1 MNASITE
8 AKRIWNKVKEKI
20 KKSLQNDKM
29 LYESFFENTELYQ
42 IDNNHMVV
50 STDTSL
56 AAKLLNTKYISLVD
70 DAVSEIT
77 ETKFKIEFVF
87 IDELKEKENKET
99 KYKEKEE
106 STYFPYAKLNSKLT
120 FDNFVVGQFNKEA
133 SQAALIIASNPG
145 KLYNPLFIHSESGLG
160 KTHLLHAI
168 GNFILENGRPDAKI
182 LYITANDF
190 VEEYIKYVR
199 ADKDSESLKDFF
211 KDVDVLLFDDV
222 QFLVNKVKTEEM
234 FFYIYQRLVQEGKQI
249 VITSDKQPNELKDLE
264 QRLVTR
270 FNQGLVVSIKQ
281 PDEMSCVEILK
292 KKIEAN
298 GQNVDSFDNS
308 VLHFFATKFS
318 QNVRELEG
326 ALNRLIFYV
335 VNFKQTNHVTLEI
348 AIEAVSS
355 LTGAKSI
362 SAELS
367 EQKIIDVVSDYYNLT
382 PSQLVGKNRNA
393 QIATARHIAMY
404 LIRDVLPDSSL
415 KKIGTTFGGRDHTTV
430 MNGVQKVEKEL
441 KTNEALKTAIN
452 DLKKRIKQ

>member
-1 MNASITE
+1 MS
-8 AKRIWNKVKEKI
+8 W
-20 KKSLQNDKM
+20 
-29 LYESFFENTELYQ
+29 
-42 IDNNHMVV
+42 
-50 STDTSL
+50 
-56 AAKLLNTKYISLVD
+56 
-70 DAVSEIT
+70 
-77 ETKFKIEFVF
+77 FV
-87 IDELKEKENKET
+87 
-99 KYKEKEE
+99 
-106 STYFPYAKLNSKLT
+106 
-120 FDNFVVGQFNKEA
+120 Q
-133 SQAALIIASNPG
+133 
-145 KLYNPLFIHSESGLG
+145 
-160 KTHLLHAI
+160 
-168 GNFILENGRPDAKI
+168 
-182 LYITANDF
+182 NDF

-249 VITSDKQPNELKDLE
+249 VITSDRQPNELKDLE
-264 QRLVTR
+264 SRLVTR

-281 PDEMSCVEILK
+281 PDENTCVEILK

-298 GQNVDSFDNS
+298 GQNINSFDNS

-335 VNFKQTNHVTLEI
+335 VNFKQSNHVTLEV
-348 AIEAVSS
+348 AVEAVSS

-382 PSQLVGKNRNA
+382 PNQLVGKNRNN
-393 QIATARHIAMY
+393 QITAARHIAMY
-404 LIRDVLPDSSL
+404 LIREMLPDSSL

-441 KTNEALKTAIN
+441 KNNEGLKTALS

>member
-1 MNASITE
+1 MNTSISE
-8 AKRIWNKVKEKI
+8 AKRIWEKAKEKI
-20 KKSLQNDKM
+20 KKSLANDKM
-29 LYESFFENTELYQ
+29 LYESIFENANFYN
-42 IDNNHMVV
+42 INNNEMVI
-50 STDTSL
+50 STDTCL
-56 AAKLLNTKYISLVD
+56 AAKLLNTKYLVMVS
-70 DAVSEIT
+70 DAVSEIS
-77 ETKFKIEFVF
+77 ETHFNIKFVH
-87 IDELKEKENKET
+87 IDELKDLEDKENPK
-99 KYKEKEE
+99 KDKEE

-133 SQAALIIASNPG
+133 SQAAIIIASNPG

-249 VITSDKQPNELKDLE
+249 VITSDRQPNELKDLE
-264 QRLVTR
+264 SRLVTR

-281 PDEMSCVEILK
+281 PDENTCVEILK

-298 GQNVDSFDNS
+298 GQNINSFDNS

-335 VNFKQTNHVTLEI
+335 VNFKQSNHVTLEV
-348 AIEAVSS
+348 AVEAVSS

-382 PSQLVGKNRNA
+382 PNQLVGKNRNN
-393 QIATARHIAMY
+393 QITAARHIAMY
-404 LIRDVLPDSSL
+404 LIREMLPDSSL

-441 KTNEALKTAIN
+441 KNNEGLKTALS

>member
-1 MNASITE
+1 MNTSLTE
-8 AKRIWNKVKEKI
+8 AKRIWEKAKEKI
-20 KKSLQNDKM
+20 KKILSNDKM
-29 LYESFFENTELYQ
+29 VYESFFENTELYN
-42 IDNNHMVV
+42 IDNNTMTI

-56 AAKLLNTKYISLVD
+56 ASRLLNTKYITMIN
-70 DAVSEIT
+70 DAVSEIS
-77 ETKFKIEFVF
+77 ETVFKIEFVY
-87 IDELKEKENKET
+87 IDELKEKETKENS
-99 KYKEKEE
+99 KKDKIE

-120 FDNFVVGQFNKEA
+120 FSNFVVGPFNREA

-145 KLYNPLFIHSESGLG
+145 KMYNPLFIHSESGLG

-168 GNFILENGRPDAKI
+168 GNFILENGRPDANI

-249 VITSDKQPNELKDLE
+249 VITSDRQPNELKDLE
-264 QRLVTR
+264 SRLVTR

-348 AIEAVSS
+348 AVEAVSS
-355 LTGAKSI
+355 LTGSKSI
-362 SAELS
+362 STELS

-382 PSQLVGKNRNA
+382 PSQLVGKNRNN

-404 LIRDVLPDSSL
+404 LIRDMIPDESL
-415 KKIGTTFGGRDHTTV
+415 KKIGTIFGGRDHTTV

-441 KTNEALKTAIN
+441 KHNEALKTAIS